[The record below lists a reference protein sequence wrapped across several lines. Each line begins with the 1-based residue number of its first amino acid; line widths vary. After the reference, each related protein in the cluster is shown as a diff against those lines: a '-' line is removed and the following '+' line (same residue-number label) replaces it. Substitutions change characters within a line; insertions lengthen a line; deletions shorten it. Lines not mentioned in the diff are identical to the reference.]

1 LFAGLFSPTIAGV
14 FLLAHRA
21 FQLPLSLVGNGVS
34 QVFYAKIAETQNKN
48 CIGELVVTTFCR
60 LLMISIVPY
69 VIIIFIAPDIFL
81 FLFGDG
87 WRGAGIYV
95 QYMGPWLLL
104 QFCVSSISRVA
115 IVMEKQKGLLVSQVI
130 FLVARVGVI
139 LGGSYIGMGD
149 EEIILYFA
157 SISALLYL
165 GHFVWIC
172 AFLGVGFRPFL
183 MAVSHNLRSCSML
196 LKNLF

>member
-1 LFAGLFSPTIAGV
+1 
-14 FLLAHRA
+14 
-21 FQLPLSLVGNGVS
+21 
-34 QVFYAKIAETQNKN
+34 
-48 CIGELVVTTFCR
+48 
-60 LLMISIVPY
+60 
-69 VIIIFIAPDIFL
+69 
-81 FLFGDG
+81 
-87 WRGAGIYV
+87 
-95 QYMGPWLLL
+95 MGPWLLL

-172 AFLGVGFRPFL
+172 AFLGIGFRSFL
-183 MAVSHNLRSCSML
+183 MAVSHNLRSSSLL